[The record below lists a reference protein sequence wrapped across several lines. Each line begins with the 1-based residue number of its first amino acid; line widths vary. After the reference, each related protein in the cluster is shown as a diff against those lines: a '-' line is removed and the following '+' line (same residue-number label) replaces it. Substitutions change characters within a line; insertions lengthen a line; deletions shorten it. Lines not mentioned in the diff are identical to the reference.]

1 MAKITFIS
9 RMTVKPGK
17 EAEFIA
23 LCRDLEAYV
32 RANEPDALIFG
43 FYRLREPQR
52 FAVLESF
59 PDEAT
64 EHAHMTS
71 AKLAEMAP
79 RISACLD
86 GTWQREYLDPL

>member
-1 MAKITFIS
+1 MARITFIS

-23 LCRDLEAYV
+23 LCRDMEDYV
-32 RANEPDALIFG
+32 RANEPDTLIFG

-59 PDEAT
+59 PNEAA

-71 AKLAEMAP
+71 AKLAAAAP
-79 RISACLD
+79 AISACLD
-86 GTWQREYLDPL
+86 GTWEREYLDDL

>member
-1 MAKITFIS
+1 MARITFIS

-32 RANEPDALIFG
+32 RANEPDTLIFG

-59 PDEAT
+59 PSEAA

-71 AKLAEMAP
+71 AKLAAVAP
-79 RISACLD
+79 AISACLD
-86 GTWQREYLDPL
+86 GTWQREYLDDL